1 MADVTIVPGAV
12 IFIGESTITPS
23 VVTPPD
29 NKGTIVLIDL
39 SDETLPSAETDLF
52 SPPVTAA
59 EDVRLGIPGQKTVYV
74 AGVVN
79 PIPNI
84 SQPQNKSPSVRFS
97 NASPIGPSAGDL
109 SYTIVND
116 LGQTVLVDV
125 NGNPVP
131 PYAQVSIGQT
141 VNVNGSPP

>member
-1 MADVTIVPGAV
+1 MADVTIVPGKV
-12 IFIGESTITPS
+12 IFLGVSTIVPS

-29 NKGTIVLIDL
+29 NKGTIVLVDL
-39 SDETLPSAETDLF
+39 SDSTLPSAETDLF
-52 SPPVTAA
+52 SPPATAP
-59 EDVRLGIPGQKTVYV
+59 EDIRLGIPGQQTVYV

-84 SQPQNKSPSVRFS
+84 SQPQNKSPLVSFS

-109 SYTIVND
+109 SYTVVND